1 MVYIFFSEGRE
12 VSEPFIKLPT
22 KKELPEY
29 YRRIKNPIDLS
40 GIWFKIEDGTY
51 NKIKDLEDDFQLLCR
66 NVQTF
71 NEDESLI
78 FQDSITLQSVFKNA
92 IKENVKTEIEGNYYI
107 SIYIF
112 SAYTYCYQIIYVIV
126 RCLFTFY
133 RSSTTKTKTTRNYG
147 YG

>member
-133 RSSTTKTKTTRNYG
+133 RSTTKTKTTRNYG

>member
-1 MVYIFFSEGRE
+1 MYVYIYFLSEGRE

-112 SAYTYCYQIIYVIV
+112 SACTLLSDKLCN
-126 RCLFTFY
+126 CPLFVY
-133 RSSTTKTKTTRNYG
+133 ILQK
-147 YG
+147 

>member
-1 MVYIFFSEGRE
+1 MFIYIFSEGRE

-51 NKIKDLEDDFQLLCR
+51 NKIKDLEDDFQLHCR

-107 SIYIF
+107 LIYIF
-112 SAYTYCYQIIYVIV
+112 STRSYYYQINYVIV

-133 RSSTTKTKTTRNYG
+133 RSSTTETKTTRNYG
-147 YG
+147 YE

>member
-1 MVYIFFSEGRE
+1 MFIYIFSEGRE

-133 RSSTTKTKTTRNYG
+133 RSSTTKTKTNYG

>member
-133 RSSTTKTKTTRNYG
+133 RSSTTKTKTKRNYG